1 MGLQDRPEEPGR
13 VALATFGELDSYAAA
28 LERGG
33 DDVAA
38 IIVEPVQ
45 YTGVVTP
52 PPEGFLLQL
61 QRLADEAGVL
71 LSSMTA

>member
-1 MGLQDRPEEPGR
+1 M
-13 VALATFGELDSYAAA
+13 A
-28 LERGG
+28 

-71 LSSMTA
+71 LILDDCLMFRLAEGGSAERLASKPT